1 MPSPAAARGLAPE
14 GRPAG
19 GIGALPSPA
28 MNVQEIAPRLWW
40 WSAPHPEWK
49 PSYAKKGGWEETV
62 SSYAVVADD
71 TFVVFD
77 PLVPDDETE
86 RFWEALDRD
95 VEHHGPPAILITLYW
110 HVRSAQQIADRYEGT
125 TVWAHEPA
133 AKQVGKRVRY
143 THTFTQEDALPAGA
157 EAIPVHNRNEVAF
170 WLPSHK
176 ATVIGDTIL
185 GGDGRA
191 RLCPASWLGKNDSM
205 DEVRAA
211 VHRILKFPENRLLLT
226 HGGPT
231 DPSALEV

>member
-1 MPSPAAARGLAPE
+1 VNIE
-14 GRPAG
+14 
-19 GIGALPSPA
+19 
-28 MNVQEIAPRLWW
+28 EIAPRLWW
-40 WSAPHPEWK
+40 WSAPHPEWTPDAFK
-49 PSYAKKGGWEETV
+49 DGQGWQQTV
-62 SSYAVVADD
+62 SSYALVADD
-71 TFVVFD
+71 AFVLFD
-77 PLVPDDETE
+77 PLVPTDEPD

-110 HVRSAQQIADRYEGT
+110 HARSSQEIADRYEGT

-133 AKQVGKRVRY
+133 AALVAERVRY
-143 THTFTQEDALPAGA
+143 THTFTEGDELPGGA
-157 EAIPVHNRNEVAF
+157 EAIPLHNEHEVAY

-185 GGDGRA
+185 GGDGQA
-191 RLCPASWLGKNDSM
+191 RLCPPSWLGEQDSM

-231 DPSALEV
+231 DPAALEV

>member
-1 MPSPAAARGLAPE
+1 MDL
-14 GRPAG
+14 
-19 GIGALPSPA
+19 
-28 MNVQEIAPRLWW
+28 QEIAPHLWHW
-40 WSAPHPEWK
+40 TAPHPEWK
-49 PSYAKKGGWEETV
+49 PKYAEKGGWEEII
-62 SSYAVVADD
+62 SSYALVADD
-71 TFVVFD
+71 ALVLFD
-77 PLVPDDETE
+77 PIVPADEPD

-110 HVRSAQQIADRYEGT
+110 HARSSQEIADRYEGT

-133 AKQVGKRVRY
+133 AALVGKRVHY
-143 THTFTQEDALPAGA
+143 TNVFTEDDELPGGTQ
-157 EAIPVHNRNEVAF
+157 AIPLHNRHEVAF

-191 RLCPASWLGKNDSM
+191 RLCPPSWLGKSDSM

-211 VHRILKFPENRLLLT
+211 VHRILKFPANRLLLT

-231 DPSALEV
+231 APTALEV

>member
-1 MPSPAAARGLAPE
+1 
-14 GRPAG
+14 
-19 GIGALPSPA
+19 

-62 SSYAVVADD
+62 SSYALVADD
-71 TFVVFD
+71 AFVVFD

-86 RFWEALDRD
+86 GFWEAMDRD
-95 VEHHGPPAILITLYW
+95 VERHGPPAILITLYW
-110 HVRSAQQIADRYEGT
+110 HVRSAQGIADRYEGT

-133 AKQVGKRVRY
+133 TKQIGKRVRY
-143 THTFTQEDALPAGA
+143 THTFTEDDDLPGSA
-157 EAIPVHNRNEVAF
+157 EAIPLHNRNEVAF

-185 GGDGRA
+185 GGDDRA

-211 VHRILKFPENRLLLT
+211 VDRILKFPENRLLLT

-231 DPSALEV
+231 DPDALEV

>member
-1 MPSPAAARGLAPE
+1 VTDVR
-14 GRPAG
+14 
-19 GIGALPSPA
+19 
-28 MNVQEIAPRLWW
+28 EIAPRLWW

-49 PSYAKKGGWEETV
+49 PSDAEHGGWGQIV
-62 SSYAVVADD
+62 SSYALVADD
-71 TFVVFD
+71 GFVLFD
-77 PLVPDDETE
+77 PLVGADDTDL
-86 RFWEALDRD
+86 WEALDRD
-95 VEHHGPPAILITLYW
+95 VEHHGAPSILTTLYW
-110 HVRSAQQIADRYEGT
+110 HVRSAQAIADRYEGT
-125 TVWAHEPA
+125 TVWAYEPA
-133 AKQVGKRVRY
+133 ARLVGERVRY
-143 THTFTQEDALPAGA
+143 THTFTEADDLPGGA

-185 GGDGRA
+185 GDDGSA

-231 DPSALEV
+231 EPGALEV

>member
-1 MPSPAAARGLAPE
+1 MPPRAAARGLAPACS
-14 GRPAG
+14 PAG
-19 GIGALPSPA
+19 SAGALPSPA
-28 MNVQEIAPRLWW
+28 MSVQEIAPRLWW

-71 TFVVFD
+71 AFVVFD

-110 HVRSAQQIADRYEGT
+110 HVRNAQQIADRYEGT

-133 AKQVGKRVRY
+133 AKQIGKRVRY
-143 THTFTQEDALPAGA
+143 THTFTEGDDLPGGA
-157 EAIPVHNRNEVAF
+157 EAIPLHNRNEVAF

>member
-1 MPSPAAARGLAPE
+1 
-14 GRPAG
+14 
-19 GIGALPSPA
+19 

-49 PSYAKKGGWEETV
+49 PSYAKKGGWGETV
-62 SSYAVVADD
+62 SSYALVAGDG
-71 TFVVFD
+71 FVVFD
-77 PLVPDDETE
+77 PLVPNDEAE
-86 RFWEALDRD
+86 RFWEAMDGD

-110 HVRSAQQIADRYEGT
+110 HVRSAQEIADRYEGT
-125 TVWAHEPA
+125 TVWAYKPA
-133 AKQVGKRVRY
+133 AKQVGKRVQY
-143 THTFTQEDALPAGA
+143 THTFTEDDDLPGGA
-157 EAIPVHNRNEVAF
+157 EAIPLHNRNEVAF

-185 GGDGRA
+185 GGDGGA
-191 RLCPASWLGKNDSM
+191 RLCPPSWLGKSDSM

>member
-1 MPSPAAARGLAPE
+1 MDL
-14 GRPAG
+14 
-19 GIGALPSPA
+19 
-28 MNVQEIAPRLWW
+28 QEIAPRLWW

-49 PSYAKKGGWEETV
+49 PASAKNGGWGQIV
-62 SSYAVVADD
+62 SSYALVADD
-71 TFVVFD
+71 AFVLFD
-77 PLVPDDETE
+77 PQLPTE
-86 RFWEALDRD
+86 DAESFWANLDRD
-95 VEHHGPPAILITLYW
+95 VEHHGAPSILITLYF
-110 HVRSAQQIADRYEGT
+110 HVRSSQDIADRYGGT

-133 AKQVGKRVRY
+133 AREIGKRVRY
-143 THTFTQEDALPAGA
+143 TNTFTEGDELPGDA
-157 EAIPVHNRNEVAF
+157 EAIPVHSNNEVAF

-185 GGDGRA
+185 GDNGSA

-231 DPSALEV
+231 DPAALEV

>member
-1 MPSPAAARGLAPE
+1 MDMR
-14 GRPAG
+14 
-19 GIGALPSPA
+19 
-28 MNVQEIAPRLWW
+28 EIAPRLWW

-49 PSYAKKGGWEETV
+49 PGGGWGQTV
-62 SSYAVVADD
+62 SSYALVAGDAL
-71 TFVVFD
+71 VLFD
-77 PLVPDDETE
+77 PIVPAHEPA
-86 RFWEALDRD
+86 RFWEALDSD

-110 HVRSAQQIADRYEGT
+110 HVRSSQEIADRYEGT

-133 AKQVGKRVRY
+133 AALVGERVRY
-143 THTFTQEDALPAGA
+143 SNTFTEDDELPGGA
-157 EAIPVHNRNEVAF
+157 QAIPLHNSDEVAF

-185 GGDGRA
+185 GNGRA
-191 RLCPASWLGKNDSM
+191 RLCPSSWLGERDSM

-211 VHRILKFPENRLLLT
+211 VHRVLKFPANRLLLT

>member
-1 MPSPAAARGLAPE
+1 VEL
-14 GRPAG
+14 
-19 GIGALPSPA
+19 
-28 MNVQEIAPRLWW
+28 QEIAPRLWW
-40 WSAPHPEWK
+40 WSAPHPEWTPK
-49 PSYAKKGGWEETV
+49 ALGKDGLGWGQMV
-62 SSYAVVADD
+62 SSYALVAGDAL
-71 TFVVFD
+71 VLFD
-77 PLVPDDETE
+77 PLVPADGPE
-86 RFWEALDRD
+86 RFWERLDRD
-95 VEHHGPPAILITLYW
+95 VEHHGAPAILITLHW
-110 HVRSAQQIADRYEGT
+110 HARSSQEIADRYDGT
-125 TVWAHEPA
+125 TVWAHKPA
-133 AKQVGKRVRY
+133 ARLVGRRVRY
-143 THTFTQEDALPAGA
+143 THTFTETDELPGGA
-157 EAIPVHNRNEVAF
+157 EAVPLHNRNEVAF